1 MKTYSNYKDSGVQW
15 IGKVPSHWNMAKLK
29 YDFHIYAGAT
39 PKTENPIYWDG
50 DIIWITPADYKTSD
64 KYVSQGKRTISK
76 EGYQSCNTQIVPK
89 GSLIF
94 SKRAPIGTIA
104 IAVNELCTNQGC
116 LSCVPK
122 DVSST
127 YFFYIISVSTEAF
140 ELLGYGATFKEISA
154 NDFANVKLP
163 LPPLSEQQA
172 IASYLDAKTKPIDD
186 IIAKREKQ
194 IELLE
199 VMKSAIVSRTVTK
212 GLNPDAKMKDSGID
226 WIGEVPEEWEISKV
240 KYIANVCGRIGYRGY
255 TTNDLVSAGEGAL
268 TIGGKH
274 ITHNYLNLSDPDY
287 ISWEKYYESPEIM
300 LEKGDIVMSQR
311 GSLGKSA
318 LIDREIGEATI
329 NPSLVILKRIKANGI
344 FLHYYLIS
352 NMMQDYINLINTATA
367 VPMISQNQI
376 ENIPVALPPL
386 SEQQAIASYLDS
398 ETSKIDTRIAK
409 RRKQIELLQEYKQA
423 LITAAVTGKIDVR
436 EYIS

>member
-1 MKTYSNYKDSGVQW
+1 MKTYRNYKDSGVQW

-199 VMKSAIVSRTVTK
+199 EMKSAIISRAVTK
-212 GLNPDAKMKDSGID
+212 GLNPEAQMKDSGIE
-226 WIGEVPEEWEISKV
+226 WIGEVPEYWEV
-240 KYIANVCGRIGYRGY
+240 A
-255 TTNDLVSAGEGAL
+255 D
-268 TIGGKH
+268 
-274 ITHNYLNLSDPDY
+274 
-287 ISWEKYYESPEIM
+287 
-300 LEKGDIVMSQR
+300 
-311 GSLGKSA
+311 
-318 LIDREIGEATI
+318 
-329 NPSLVILKRIKANGI
+329 LKRYAKISTGKTPSTKIDEYFENEEIVWFTPGDFPDCSIILNDSSRKIDKRAIKANEAFLYPKNSVFLVGIGGTLGKIGI
-344 FLHYYLIS
+344 FEEEASCNQQINVIVCNSDIIKNYVAYYLYSKKEILKVYS
-352 NMMQDYINLINTATA
+352 NAATLPILNQDKTGYIKI
-367 VPMISQNQI
+367 
-376 ENIPVALPPL
+376 ALPPL

-436 EYIS
+436 DYIS

>member
-1 MKTYSNYKDSGVQW
+1 MKAYSKYKDSGVQW
-15 IGKVPSHWNMAKLK
+15 IGKVPSHW
-29 YDFHIYAGAT
+29 
-39 PKTENPIYWDG
+39 
-50 DIIWITPADYKTSD
+50 
-64 KYVSQGKRTISK
+64 ISCRFK
-76 EGYQSCNTQIVPK
+76 NFV
-89 GSLIF
+89 SLINTPSIDRNKIGLENIESGTGHF
-94 SKRAPIGTIA
+94 IETDSEFEGNGVQFIENDIVYGKLRPYLRKVWLATNKGNAIGDFFVFRAKKSNSSYVHWLMLSDGFTSE
-104 IAVNELCTNQGC
+104 VNGSTYGAKM
-116 LSCVPK
+116 PR
-122 DVSST
+122 VSS
-127 YFFYIISVSTEAF
+127 
-140 ELLGYGATFKEISA
+140 
-154 NDFANVKLP
+154 DFILSMRYL
-163 LPPLSEQQA
+163 LPPLSEQQG
-172 IASYLDAKTKPIDD
+172 IASFLDAKTKPIDD

-199 VMKSAIVSRTVTK
+199 EMKSAIISRAVTK
-212 GLNPDAKMKDSGID
+212 GLNPGAKMKDSGIE

-274 ITHNYLNLSDPDY
+274 ITHNYLDLSDPDY

-300 LEKGDIVMSQR
+300 LEKGDIVMAQR

-398 ETSKIDTRIAK
+398 ETSKIDSRIAK
-409 RRKQIELLQEYKQA
+409 RRRQIELLQEYKQA

-436 EYIS
+436 DNFS

>member
-140 ELLGYGATFKEISA
+140 ELLGSGATFKEISA

-199 VMKSAIVSRTVTK
+199 EMKSAIISRAVTK
-212 GLNPDAKMKDSGID
+212 GLDPDAKMKDSGIE
-226 WIGEVPEEWEISKV
+226 WIGEVPEHWEVADLKRYAKISTGKTPSTKKDEYFENEEIV
-240 KYIANVCGRIGYRGY
+240 WFTPGDFPDGSIIL
-255 TTNDLVSAGEGAL
+255 NDSSRKIDKRAIKASEAFLYPKNSVFLVG
-268 TIGGKH
+268 IGG
-274 ITHNYLNLSDPDY
+274 T
-287 ISWEKYYESPEIM
+287 
-300 LEKGDIVMSQR
+300 
-311 GSLGKSA
+311 LGK
-318 LIDREIGEATI
+318 IGIFEEEASCNQQI
-329 NPSLVILKRIKANGI
+329 NVIVCKSNILKNYVA
-344 FLHYYLIS
+344 YYLYSKKEILKVYS
-352 NMMQDYINLINTATA
+352 NAATLPILNQDKTGYIKI
-367 VPMISQNQI
+367 
-376 ENIPVALPPL
+376 ALPPL
-386 SEQQAIASYLDS
+386 SEQQAIADYLNT

-436 EYIS
+436 EYNS